1 VILSGVV
8 LGFTF
13 QTTPPLHP
21 DEVAGWVTTAVRVT
35 AWLGAT
41 LDAEPVSETLLI
53 VQTAALPASG

>member
-21 DEVAGWVTTAVRVT
+21 DEPAAWATAAVRFT

-41 LDAEPVSETLLI
+41 LGADPVKDTPLI
-53 VQTAALPASG
+53 VHTALPASG